1 MPNKE
6 EKEDAQNL
14 KLQHT
19 HRSRCTGLYFCHKGG
34 NFYHWRT
41 EHTLSVGELQN
52 AIGVLTHESFSLVLR
67 LRLEIAILEHALL
80 CAVTLHSA
88 YCITVSR
95 RWVHLPYTQS
105 HSGYSQ
111 AERALHNLSLALYKR
126 KANIP
131 ISRLLSPLLGINKQA
146 LKYFKRRKVKKRTV
160 VQCHSTLKVELG
172 RKTAGNTVSLALTPP
187 GETDGSSVC
196 VLFQTQVEVVA
207 IKPTCATVPQLAR
220 PQCSSIISY
229 TCARKRLLGNHYG
242 REFARTFAFIPVLG
256 LWPLSD
262 ESLAGPLSQQNP
274 DMDIA
279 FYCCT

>member
-1 MPNKE
+1 MYGVTTVYPTHHWLAPDECADPRGHHTTVQAAEALLHQYYKLDRRVFTHTKRNDNAFSMPNKE

-67 LRLEIAILEHALL
+67 FRLEIAILEHALL
-80 CAVTLHSA
+80 YAVTLHSA

-131 ISRLLSPLLGINKQA
+131 ISRLLSPLFGINKQA
-146 LKYFKRRKVKKRTV
+146 LKYFKRRKVKE
-160 VQCHSTLKVELG
+160 EL
-172 RKTAGNTVSLALTPP
+172 
-187 GETDGSSVC
+187 
-196 VLFQTQVEVVA
+196 
-207 IKPTCATVPQLAR
+207 
-220 PQCSSIISY
+220 
-229 TCARKRLLGNHYG
+229 
-242 REFARTFAFIPVLG
+242 
-256 LWPLSD
+256 
-262 ESLAGPLSQQNP
+262 
-274 DMDIA
+274 
-279 FYCCT
+279 